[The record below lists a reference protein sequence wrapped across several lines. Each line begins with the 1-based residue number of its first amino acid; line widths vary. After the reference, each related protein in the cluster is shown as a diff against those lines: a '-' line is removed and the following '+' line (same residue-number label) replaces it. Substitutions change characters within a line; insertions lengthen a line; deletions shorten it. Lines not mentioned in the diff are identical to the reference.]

1 MAKNKFYVVWRGR
14 RCGIFDNWDDC
25 KAQID
30 KFEGAVYKGFATY
43 SQAEEA
49 FDGGVPNSR
58 ADGVS
63 RGMDRQRQRNISQ

>member
-30 KFEGAVYKGFATY
+30 KFEGAVYNGFATDG
-43 SQAEEA
+43 QAEEA
-49 FDGGVPNSR
+49 FDGGVPNFR
-58 ADGVS
+58 
-63 RGMDRQRQRNISQ
+63 RTEEP